1 MNKMRYLIS
10 RHTKLF
16 FKDKGTFLP
25 SLIAPLILLL
35 LFVTFL
41 GRVYRDSFRSVIP
54 NGIKVPDELI
64 NGFVGGWLLSSL
76 LAVCCVTVAFGANM
90 IMVQDK
96 MLGTKADLT
105 IAPVKS
111 YILSFSYY
119 ISTAAVTAIICYVSL
134 GVGFIYLHSVGWF
147 LTAADVLFIMLD
159 VAIMV
164 MFGTALSSVI
174 LYFVKNQGGAT
185 AVVTIVSSTYGFIC
199 GAYMPISSFSNS
211 IQSIIKSLPGTYGTI
226 LLHKQLMGAPLDKL
240 EEKYLP
246 GQAVKTIRDA
256 FDCNL
261 YIGGDKVSVNS
272 MYLVICAAVIA
283 LIVLYLMIN
292 ILRRDKH
299 E

>member
-1 MNKMRYLIS
+1 MRKLTYLIS

-25 SLIAPLILLL
+25 SLIAPLILLM

-41 GRVYRDSFRSVIP
+41 GKVYRTSFRSAIP
-54 NGIKVPDELI
+54 GGINVPDELV

-76 LAVCCVTVAFGANM
+76 LAVSCVTVAFGANM

-105 IAPVKS
+105 ISPVKS
-111 YILSFSYY
+111 STLGLSYY
-119 ISTAAVTAIICYVSL
+119 VSAAAVTAIICYVSL

-147 LTAADVLFIMLD
+147 LTTADVLYILLD

-174 LYFVKNQGGAT
+174 LYFVKNQGGST

-199 GAYMPISSFSNS
+199 GAYMPISSFSES
-211 IQSIIKSLPGTYGTI
+211 IQTIIKSLPGTYGTI
-226 LLHKQLMGAPLDKL
+226 LLHRHLMGAPLDKL
-240 EEKYLP
+240 EKDYLP
-246 GQAVKTIRDA
+246 GQTVKAIRDV
-256 FDCNL
+256 FDCNI
-261 YIGGDKVSVNS
+261 YVGDSKVGMDT
-272 MYLVICAAVIA
+272 MYLITDGAVVT

-292 ILRRDKH
+292 ILNKRKH
-299 E
+299 G